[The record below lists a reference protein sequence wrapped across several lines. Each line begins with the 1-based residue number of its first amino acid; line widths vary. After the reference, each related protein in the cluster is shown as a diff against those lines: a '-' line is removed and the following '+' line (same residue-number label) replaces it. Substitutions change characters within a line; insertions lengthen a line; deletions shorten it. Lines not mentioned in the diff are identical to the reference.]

1 MLTAHH
7 SHTLRA
13 QLVVYML
20 CAACVPGLPF
30 IAVVQ
35 VQPGMYVF
43 NGFFMSMRTKFV
55 APGVSIYYYTVEWDS
70 KNLSWEDFRGSL
82 LGPTDPKDAP
92 EVRYRKFVFVCVR
105 ARACVCVC
113 VFVCVRAC
121 VCACA
126 SCVCVCV

>member
-1 MLTAHH
+1 VL
-7 SHTLRA
+7 L
-13 QLVVYML
+13 
-20 CAACVPGLPF
+20 ACLDFLF

-92 EVRYRKFVFVCVR
+92 QVNYCKFVCV
-105 ARACVCVC
+105 CVCMCVC
-113 VFVCVRAC
+113 VFV
-121 VCACA
+121 
-126 SCVCVCV
+126 